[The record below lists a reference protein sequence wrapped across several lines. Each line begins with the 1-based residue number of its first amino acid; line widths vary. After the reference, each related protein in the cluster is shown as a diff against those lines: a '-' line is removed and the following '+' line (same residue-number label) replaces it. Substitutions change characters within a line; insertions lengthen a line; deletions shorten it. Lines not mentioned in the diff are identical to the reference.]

1 MKSFMDQAY
10 LQAKKAYMDGE
21 IPIGA
26 VIVKDGK
33 VIARGYNRREK
44 TQIATKH
51 AEVVA
56 IERACKKLNSW
67 RLDGCEMYVTVEPC
81 LMCFG
86 AILNARLDAVY
97 FGAEDFNGGAGK
109 FTAILSADGA
119 KTDGSLGQS
128 SAKSDGG
135 AGDEKA
141 KAFLNWNTRFV
152 KADGEERCSDL
163 LKSFFSERRKGITV
177 NKRSRKHSD

>member
-56 IERACKKLNSW
+56 IEDR
-67 RLDGCEMYVTVEPC
+67 
-81 LMCFG
+81 
-86 AILNARLDAVY
+86 
-97 FGAEDFNGGAGK
+97 
-109 FTAILSADGA
+109 
-119 KTDGSLGQS
+119 
-128 SAKSDGG
+128 KS
-135 AGDEKA
+135 
-141 KAFLNWNTRFV
+141 V
-152 KADGEERCSDL
+152 
-163 LKSFFSERRKGITV
+163 V
-177 NKRSRKHSD
+177 